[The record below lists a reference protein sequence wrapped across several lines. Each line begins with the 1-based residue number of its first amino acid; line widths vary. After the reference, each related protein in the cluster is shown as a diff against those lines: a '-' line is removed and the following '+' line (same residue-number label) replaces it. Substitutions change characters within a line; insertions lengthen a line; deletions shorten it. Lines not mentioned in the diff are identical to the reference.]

1 MTEQQDTDTTLFRDS
16 VESALDAFCMGEP
29 DWRTRPDAEKL
40 MERMSEAMV
49 MNMTYMLA
57 REQRMLQMERERC
70 ARLAE
75 SDPEIAARIRKPDNQ
90 VMTQ

>member
-1 MTEQQDTDTTLFRDS
+1 
-16 VESALDAFCMGEP
+16 
-29 DWRTRPDAEKL
+29 

-90 VMTQ
+90 VVTQ